1 MSVETTAR
9 TTPASI
15 DRPWTPLS
23 SSEHVRELDGVR
35 AIAIWM
41 VLLGHGYFGWQN
53 PEGTFDHVPAVL
65 YQIVSHGWL
74 GVDLFFVLSGLLI
87 TGILLDTKDR
97 PNYLFNFYSRRVLR
111 ILPLYVVCLVVFSYF
126 YVGYGRFFLISI
138 PFLSNFASAFDAPIP
153 HGPGVFWSLCVEEH
167 FYLLWP
173 FVVMS
178 VSRKTL
184 ARVALG
190 IFLLTPA
197 LRAMGVI
204 AEMKVDMEI
213 YQYSFFRFDG
223 LALGALLALWMR
235 DPRAT
240 VQRSQQLA
248 AVLVVA
254 AVVVTLAG
262 LPFDILKKSTTG
274 IALRYT
280 QVNLIYGA
288 FILLCLSWRGSQ
300 ITSPLRSPIALL
312 SAKLSYCLYL
322 VHLSVGDA
330 YMYYAASFEASVSAA
345 WGGLGAATL
354 RTVIMI
360 VLSFAI
366 ALLSQRYLEGP
377 AMRLK
382 LRTT

>member
-1 MSVETTAR
+1 MTVEMTAR
-9 TTPASI
+9 TTQTRRE
-15 DRPWTPLS
+15 RPWAPLAS
-23 SSEHVRELDGVR
+23 SDHVLELDGVR

-41 VLLGHGYFGWQN
+41 VLLGHGYFGWRN

-97 PNYLFNFYSRRVLR
+97 PNYLFNFYSRRVQR
-111 ILPLYVVCLVVFSYF
+111 IVPLFVVCLIVYSYF
-126 YVGYGRFFLISI
+126 YAGYGKYFLISI
-138 PFLSNFASAFDAPIP
+138 PFLSNFASAFDVPIP

-178 VSRKTL
+178 VNRKVL
-184 ARVALG
+184 AQIAAG
-190 IFLLTPA
+190 IFLLTPL
-197 LRAMGVI
+197 LRGMGVI
-204 AEMKVDMEI
+204 ADMKVDMEI

-223 LALGALLALWMR
+223 LALGALLAIWMR

-240 VQRSQQLA
+240 AQRSQKLA
-248 AVLVVA
+248 LALIA
-254 AVVVTLAG
+254 AAIVVTIAG
-262 LPFDILKKSTTG
+262 LPFDILNKSTAG

-280 QVNLIYGA
+280 QVNLVYGA
-288 FILLCLSWRGSQ
+288 FILLCLSWRGSR
-300 ITSPLRSPIALL
+300 ITAPLRSSIALL

-330 YMYYAASFEASVSAA
+330 YMHFAASIEASVSEA

-354 RTVIMI
+354 RTVII
-360 VLSFAI
+360 IALSFGI
-366 ALLSQRYLEGP
+366 AMLSQRYLEGP

-382 LRTT
+382 LRAT